1 MADSQVDDLH
11 MVGELVK
18 QKAVVVFITFIVS
31 AYVTSHVRYD
41 VTRHCFA
48 LRVLSALMCSRLR
61 NARA

>member
-31 AYVTSHVRYD
+31 AYVTSHVRY
-41 VTRHCFA
+41 VRHTSL
-48 LRVLSALMCSRLR
+48 LRFTCIE
-61 NARA
+61 RANMLQAA